1 MQKKC
6 ENKDALLVLQR
17 QKGICQ
23 QLSRIPFPRQLRY
36 SGIISDTYSLYVD
49 WYLYQP
55 WWDFFFGGGAVG
67 WGGIY
72 VPVRLSTVNSYSAWR
87 SQFHCRQ
94 STLWNIYQWPCTI
107 QRQKSENLNDCW
119 ELTCLGLVK
128 RHHITDYV
136 YTNLLTSLLIY
147 LFYRTTECT
156 QQFCHIQVYLFY
168 SLRRG
173 RHQTSPWTSHCG
185 QRLLYWQITLIR

>member
-1 MQKKC
+1 MSTTFSDPISKTASIFRHYQWYIFIKC
-6 ENKDALLVLQR
+6 AL
-17 QKGICQ
+17 
-23 QLSRIPFPRQLRY
+23 
-36 SGIISDTYSLYVD
+36 ISV
-49 WYLYQP
+49 P
-55 WWDFFFGGGAVG
+55 AVMGHFFFWGGRQG

-87 SQFHCRQ
+87 SQFHCRR
-94 STLWNIYQWPCTI
+94 STLWNIYQWPSTI
-107 QRQKSENLNDCW
+107 QKQKSENLNDCW

-136 YTNLLTSLLIY
+136 YTNLRTYLLIY

-156 QQFCHIQVYLFY
+156 QQFCHILVYLFY

-173 RHQTSPWTSHCG
+173 RHQTSPCG